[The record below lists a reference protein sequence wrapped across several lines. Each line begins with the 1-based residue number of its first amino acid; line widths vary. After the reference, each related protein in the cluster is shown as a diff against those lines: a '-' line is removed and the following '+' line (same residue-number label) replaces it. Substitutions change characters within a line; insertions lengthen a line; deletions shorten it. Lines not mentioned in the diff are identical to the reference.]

1 MKILLDIYFKFF
13 RWFFNKLPIPTNKTG
28 KTNWDWLKLN
38 KNDTFTKVLGAF
50 VFYGFFGL
58 ILIILKYLIKNF
70 LNYGFI
76 AKYMDVERG
85 VVEIAELEIYY
96 NTLEIVYFVL
106 WFITL
111 LIIVINHNKKPLIQK
126 IK

>member
-50 VFYGFFGL
+50 VFYGLFGL

-76 AKYMDVERG
+76 ANYRSLEG
-85 VVEIAELEIYY
+85 GIVEIAELEIYY

-111 LIIVINHNKKPLIQK
+111 IVIVKNHNKKPLIQK